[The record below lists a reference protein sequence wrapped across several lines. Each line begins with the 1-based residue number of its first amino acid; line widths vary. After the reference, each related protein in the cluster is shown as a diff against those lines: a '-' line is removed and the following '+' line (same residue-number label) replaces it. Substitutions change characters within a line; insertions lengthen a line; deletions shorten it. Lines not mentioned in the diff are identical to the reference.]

1 MNKIDPKIY
10 DLMKTFQEEKQS
22 DKMKILL
29 EEEEDLE
36 NSYRF
41 QQEGDTEY
49 LEQPTDKSN
58 LKASFFRNSQQHI
71 M

>member
-1 MNKIDPKIY
+1 
-10 DLMKTFQEEKQS
+10 MKTFQEEKQS

-41 QQEGDTEY
+41 QQEGDTDY

-58 LKASFFRNSQQHI
+58 LKAS
-71 M
+71 